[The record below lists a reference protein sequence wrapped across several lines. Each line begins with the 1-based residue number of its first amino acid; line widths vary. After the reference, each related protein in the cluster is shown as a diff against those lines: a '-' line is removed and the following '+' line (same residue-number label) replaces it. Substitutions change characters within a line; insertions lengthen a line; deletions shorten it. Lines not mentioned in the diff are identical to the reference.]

1 MGQDNPFQYWRICA
15 WTGPALLVITI
26 IFWGVLGHNIPP
38 FSADMTADE
47 FAAVFRPHAMEIR
60 AGMIV
65 TITFAVFY
73 FTWGVAITKVM
84 ETIERNNNVLSV
96 CQLFGAALTTM
107 IFVIPCA
114 IWIGATFRADTL
126 PAPTLQIIFDIGW
139 ILFDLAYSL
148 TTLQMVAIGVCFL
161 GDKRPVPL
169 FPKWLSWFSIWVGL
183 MFILEVLN
191 PFFKGGTFSRSG
203 LLNYWIEFSIFFL
216 FMLLISI
223 WTLKA
228 ITRLEAEH
236 AAGGR

>member
-1 MGQDNPFQYWRICA
+1 MVDDNPFQYWRLCA
-15 WTGPALLVITI
+15 WTGPVLLVVTL

-38 FSADMTADE
+38 YSADLTADAFAAQFSA
-47 FAAVFRPHAMEIR
+47 HALEIR
-60 AGMIV
+60 LGMIV
-65 TITFAVFY
+65 TITFSVFY

-84 ETIERNNNVLSV
+84 EKVERNNNILSI

-126 PAPTLQIIFDIGW
+126 PPQTLQIIFDIGW

-161 GDKRPVPL
+161 QDRRAIPL
-169 FPKWLSWFSIWVGL
+169 FPKWLCWFSIWVGL
-183 MFILEVLN
+183 MFIIEAVN
-191 PFFKGGTFSRSG
+191 PFFKGGPFSRSG
-203 LLNYWIEFSIFFL
+203 VLNYWVEFGIFFA

-223 WTLKA
+223 WLLKA

-236 AAGGR
+236 RAGI

>member
-1 MGQDNPFQYWRICA
+1 MEQDNPFQYWRMCA
-15 WTGPALLVITI
+15 WSGLVLLAITL
-26 IFWGVLGHNIPP
+26 IFWGVLGENIPP
-38 FSADMTADE
+38 YSADLTADE
-47 FAAVFRPHAMEIR
+47 FAAAFRPEAVKIR

-65 TITFAVFY
+65 TISFAVLY
-73 FTWGVAITKVM
+73 FTWGLGITKVM
-84 ETIERNNNVLSV
+84 ERVERNNNILSV
-96 CQLFGAALTTM
+96 CQLWGAGFTTL

-161 GDKRPVPL
+161 NDKRPVPL
-169 FPKWLSWFSIWVGL
+169 FPKWLSWFSIWTGL
-183 MFILEVLN
+183 MFILECLN
-191 PFFKGGTFSRSG
+191 PFFKGGAFSRSG
-203 LLNYWIEFSIFFL
+203 LLNYWIEFTIFFL
-216 FMLLISI
+216 FMLLVSI

-236 AAGGR
+236 RAG